1 MMKMK
6 QIVSSNS
13 EAQSY
18 NESPHSPLRFLL
30 HYQMLEIYR
39 RAITFLL
46 RNLRSKSRI
55 PSQRSYDGNKFT
67 HFLPLYSPI
76 SPPPPQFP
84 PPRHQRTARIP
95 MNSSSDKVSVGDS
108 CLITASGDQTDLIN
122 LLFQNEPDV
131 ARFYLLLSLNSSILV
146 LYPILSA
153 NGSCFQAA
161 SSSITFVLYLKDE
174 ITIATAGAPDK
185 PLCFTLTL
193 L

>member
-6 QIVSSNS
+6 QTVSSNS

-30 HYQMLEIYR
+30 RYQMLEIYR

-46 RNLRSKSRI
+46 RNLRSMDF
-55 PSQRSYDGNKFT
+55 DGCFALLDLICK
-67 HFLPLYSPI
+67 
-76 SPPPPQFP
+76 
-84 PPRHQRTARIP
+84 
-95 MNSSSDKVSVGDS
+95 SSSHKEEF
-108 CLITASGDQTDLIN
+108 CIN
-122 LLFQNEPDV
+122 STGMVKGSHQSP
-131 ARFYLLLSLNSSILV
+131 LSKRIKRR
-146 LYPILSA
+146 
-153 NGSCFQAA
+153 
-161 SSSITFVLYLKDE
+161 KDE